1 MPNKSCPIFIIYC
14 GPAFLGI
21 QYKNFS
27 VKYLTFFCDLSMMS
41 LKQKVQTMDEEYHG
55 HDQEMIEVSDVSFQM
70 KKWGREH
77 PYN

>member
-1 MPNKSCPIFIIYC
+1 
-14 GPAFLGI
+14 
-21 QYKNFS
+21 
-27 VKYLTFFCDLSMMS
+27 MMS
-41 LKQKVQTMDEEYHG
+41 LKYKGQTMDEEYHG